1 MIEEAPSVAL
11 DPETRDA
18 MGKQACDLAR
28 AVKYRSAGTV
38 EFIVDQYGK
47 FYFLEMN
54 TRLQVEHPVTEMVT
68 GLDLVELMISIASGE
83 KLSFSQDDVTI
94 TGWAIESRIYAE
106 DPKRNFL
113 PSIGRLT
120 HYKPP
125 DEEQGSVR
133 LDSGVIEGSEISIF
147 YDPMISKLITYGEGR
162 REAIDLMK
170 SALDNYYI
178 KGTANNVSFLSAII
192 SHPRFLGGQL
202 STNFISDE
210 FPDGFVSIKPIGEV
224 KNRIIAAAVLIHM
237 RIKNRER
244 NTLNRF
250 DTHLLPES
258 EEYVVSINNEPTEVK
273 VSLGQDS
280 KILIGTDIEIEI
292 TSNWEIGD
300 VLLVANISGQHYTF
314 QIDRKNPD
322 YIITHSGIE
331 SEIRVFSKRAAA
343 LLSVMPEKV
352 TLDESKS
359 LISPMPGLLVSIS
372 VESGAKVRS
381 GEELAVVEAMKMEN
395 ILYSNS
401 DGTVKRVLAAPG
413 DSLAVDQVI
422 LEFE

>member
-1 MIEEAPSVAL
+1 MSS
-11 DPETRDA
+11 
-18 MGKQACDLAR
+18 K
-28 AVKYRSAGTV
+28 
-38 EFIVDQYGK
+38 
-47 FYFLEMN
+47 
-54 TRLQVEHPVTEMVT
+54 
-68 GLDLVELMISIASGE
+68 
-83 KLSFSQDDVTI
+83 
-94 TGWAIESRIYAE
+94 
-106 DPKRNFL
+106 
-113 PSIGRLT
+113 
-120 HYKPP
+120 
-125 DEEQGSVR
+125 
-133 LDSGVIEGSEISIF
+133 GSELKRVRQS
-147 YDPMISKLITYGEGR
+147 
-162 REAIDLMK
+162 
-170 SALDNYYI
+170 
-178 KGTANNVSFLSAII
+178 
-192 SHPRFLGGQL
+192 
-202 STNFISDE
+202 
-210 FPDGFVSIKPIGEV
+210 
-224 KNRIIAAAVLIHM
+224 
-237 RIKNRER
+237 IKNRER

-250 DTHLLPES
+250 DRHLLPES